1 MPSNKVKFNWFKNR
15 DNWPFW
21 YPGYI
26 FWRAPIKATKHF
38 WGNVCGYFR
47 RGRLGWSYGD
57 AWDID
62 MYLGHIIPQMLR
74 HMAEQGISCP
84 MDYVDQYPDDEDAHK
99 AWHDDL
105 IRIASLIEYANSDSM
120 DYNAYRQKYWNEDMT
135 TNDEWREQY
144 YQEDRFICEKQHKSI
159 KEAMTW
165 LGEHWFDL
173 WD

>member
-1 MPSNKVKFNWFKNR
+1 MNR
-15 DNWPFW
+15 DKWPFW

-26 FWRAPIKATKHF
+26 FWRAPIKATKYF
-38 WGNVCGYFR
+38 WGNLCGYFR

-62 MYLGHIIPQMLR
+62 MYLGQVIPAMLR
-74 HMAEQGISCP
+74 HMAEKGMSCP
-84 MDYVDQYPDDEDAHK
+84 MRYVDAYPNDDEAAHQ

-105 IRIASLIEYANSDSM
+105 IHCAKQIEYAAADSSEF
-120 DYNAYRQKYWNEDMT
+120 NAYRQMYWNEDMT
-135 TNDEWREQY
+135 TNDRWHDIY
-144 YQEDRFICEKQHKSI
+144 YQEEKLIAEKQRAAI

-165 LGEHWFDL
+165 LGENWYDL